1 MKRKERAHQTRLNET
16 YIVIRETCQGRAAP
30 TVDQYLFLSVI
41 SALPQAQ
48 SKQIDISTS
57 VSLVQLQE
65 TNQVL
70 LESINRE
77 IPNVELSILQ
87 ACSAKTQEL
96 KDELQDIE
104 DTIERNQI
112 SESNQVNRIEK
123 LLNTVMATLES
134 NLSSKTS
141 DSFQSQQNPTILN
154 NNISGLSET
163 TTTEIQ

>member
-1 MKRKERAHQTRLNET
+1 MKRKERAHQTQLNET
-16 YIVIRETCQGRAAP
+16 YIVIRETCQGRAAS
-30 TVDQYLFLSVI
+30 TVDQDLFLSVI

-48 SKQIDISTS
+48 SKQTDISTS

-65 TNQVL
+65 ANQVL

-96 KDELQDIE
+96 KDELREIE

-112 SESNQVNRIEK
+112 SESHQVNRTEK
-123 LLNTVMATLES
+123 LLNTVIATLES
-134 NLSSKTS
+134 NLSLKTFTQLPVS
-141 DSFQSQQNPTILN
+141 T
-154 NNISGLSET
+154 
-163 TTTEIQ
+163 